1 MPSTVGIVASG
12 ITELP
17 TVTINAV
24 TNFNQDRATF
34 NATVSANYQS
44 TTVQFQYSRQ
54 NNFSTIDGTVTATGS
69 PVTGQSTAVY
79 YNATGLLNNT
89 IYYVRAVATNGIGT
103 VISSS
108 TSFTTWSLKTVGWTS
123 NSSITIPT
131 ITPTGDSAVVPSLYD
146 IFVVGGGG
154 GCARGGG
161 GGGQCTLVSSR
172 AFINSSNLT
181 VSGTIGGGGVSFQTA
196 VGNTPTAGGAST
208 LSGAAFTSISGA
220 GGGGANSTTGGSSG
234 SGFGGGSGVQY
245 TDPAPKSI
253 AQTLAGGGGGGSGA
267 VGGNGSVAGNAYP
280 GTAYG
285 GNGGIGTLTQYGYY
299 VGGGGG
305 GGAANDGG
313 SEFAGSAGAGGFGN
327 GASAQAYNSPYDPT
341 SHPDGSAGAIAFK
354 YYGP

>member
-1 MPSTVGIVASG
+1 MPIRRGVVASS

-34 NATVSANYQS
+34 NATVNPNLQTTSVKFQFKKTVDSIWTDGS
-44 TTVQFQYSRQ
+44 TL
-54 NNFSTIDGTVTATGS
+54 
-69 PVTGQSTAVY
+69 
-79 YNATGLLNNT
+79 TGLTGGSQSVYSNQTSLPT
-89 IYYVRAVATNGIGT
+89 AGVSYDVRAVATNGIGT

-131 ITPTGDSAVVPSLYD
+131 ITPTGDSAVVPSLYN

-161 GGGQCTLVSSR
+161 GGGQCSLVSSR
-172 AFINSSNLT
+172 AFNNTTSLT
-181 VSGTIGGGGVSFQTA
+181 VSGTIGSGGTSFTLTA
-196 VGNTPTAGGAST
+196 AATAGDSSSLTGS
-208 LSGAAFTSISGA
+208 SFTTVTGA
-220 GGGGANSTTGGSSG
+220 GGGASNGLTGGTSG
-234 SGFGGGSGVQY
+234 SSNGGGSGVSY
-245 TDPAPKSI
+245 ADPAPKSI

-280 GTAYG
+280 GTATG

-313 SEFAGSAGAGGFGN
+313 AEFAGSAGAGGFGN
-327 GASAQAYNSPYDPT
+327 GASAQAYNSPYDPV
-341 SHPDGSAGAIAFK
+341 SYPNGSAGAIAFQ

>member
-1 MPSTVGIVASG
+1 MPIRRGVVAAS

-44 TTVQFQYSRQ
+44 TTVKFQYNTT
-54 NNFSTIDGTVTATGS
+54 NNFASYTEVTATGS
-69 PVTGQSTAVY
+69 PVTGQSVAVY
-79 YNATGLLNNT
+79 FNATGLSVGT
-89 IYYVRAVATNGIGT
+89 TYYVRAVISNGIGT
-103 VISSS
+103 VTTSSV
-108 TSFTTWSLKTVGWTS
+108 SFTTWSLKTVGWTS
-123 NSSITIPT
+123 NSSITIQT
-131 ITPTGDSAVVPSLYD
+131 ITPTGGSAVVPSLYN

-161 GGGQCTLVSSR
+161 GGGQCSLVSSR
-172 AFINSSNLT
+172 AFNNTTSLT
-181 VSGTIGGGGVSFQTA
+181 VSGTIGSGGTSFTLSA
-196 VGNTPTAGGAST
+196 AATAGDSSSLTGS
-208 LSGAAFTSISGA
+208 SFTTVTGA
-220 GGGGANSTTGGSSG
+220 GGGASNGLTGGTSG
-234 SGFGGGSGVQY
+234 SSNGGGSGVSY
-245 TDPAPKSI
+245 ADPAPKSI

-280 GTAYG
+280 GTATG

-327 GASAQAYNSPYDPT
+327 GASAQAYNSPYDPV
-341 SHPDGSAGAIAFK
+341 SYPNGSAGAIAFQ

>member
-1 MPSTVGIVASG
+1 MPIRRGIVASS
-12 ITELP
+12 ITSLP
-17 TVTINAV
+17 TITINAV
-24 TNFNQDRATF
+24 TNFNQDQATF
-34 NATVSANYQS
+34 NATVNPNLQTTSVKFQFKKTVDS
-44 TTVQFQYSRQ
+44 TWTDG
-54 NNFSTIDGTVTATGS
+54 STL
-69 PVTGQSTAVY
+69 
-79 YNATGLLNNT
+79 TGLTGGSQSVYSNQTSLPT
-89 IYYVRAVATNGIGT
+89 AGVSYDVRAVATNGIGT

-108 TSFTTWSLKTVGWTS
+108 TSFTTWSLKNVGWTS

-131 ITPTGDSAVVPSLYD
+131 ITPTGSSTIIPSLYD

-196 VGNTPTAGGAST
+196 LGNTPTAGSAST

-220 GGGGANSTTGGSSG
+220 GGGAANSTTGGSSG
-234 SGFGGGSGVQY
+234 SGFGGGTGN
-245 TDPAPKSI
+245 TINDPAPKSI
-253 AQTLAGGGGGGSGA
+253 AFTTVGGGGGGSGGG
-267 VGGNGSVAGNAYP
+267 GGNGSIAGNTFG